1 MCGCEF
7 NVAGAGGTIAGA
19 VHGHFSSRSDISA
32 IYHSALV
39 LWKMLKLMRFFHLYC
54 APFPSGKTNV
64 FIMIRRLW
72 FCVCCYSW
80 SSTPS
85 PCSSTTGAG
94 TTETSTSQ
102 LSFTQHKRTLGR
114 TVKRKLSLQQVGRH
128 YRACHI
134 QHIVLPHCLWVLTIW
149 NELTSFGINQYLW
162 FWT

>member
-1 MCGCEF
+1 MDNF
-7 NVAGAGGTIAGA
+7 LS
-19 VHGHFSSRSDISA
+19 GHFRTHI
-32 IYHSALV
+32 L
-39 LWKMLKLMRFFHLYC
+39 LWKMLKLMRFFHWYC
-54 APFPSGKTNV
+54 APFPSGKTNI

-102 LSFTQHKRTLGR
+102 LSFTQHKRTQGR

-128 YRACHI
+128 YRAIGHVI
-134 QHIVLPHCLWVLTIW
+134 FNTLFYLIVYEFWP
-149 NELTSFGINQYLW
+149 FGMSWHHLE
-162 FWT
+162 